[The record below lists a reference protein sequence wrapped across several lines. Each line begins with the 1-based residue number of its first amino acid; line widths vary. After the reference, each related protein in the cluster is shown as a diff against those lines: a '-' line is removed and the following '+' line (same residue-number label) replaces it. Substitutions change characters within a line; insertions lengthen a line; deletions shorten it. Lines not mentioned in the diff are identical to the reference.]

1 MLETGQVKTLSG
13 TPEILEKN
21 CGKNIEP
28 MPNHHDLFYSLFFQK
43 ISFDFET
50 MIGYVTK
57 HCDISNSRFKIKKTG
72 IGYVKPF
79 ISVLTAIHWV
89 KRAHPAESIFFSLTL
104 LQYRWLVTIKT
115 RKNKIDKLLKT
126 WCNWTERDQ

>member
-21 CGKNIEP
+21 CGRNIEP

-57 HCDISNSRFKIKKTG
+57 HCDISNSLSKSKKLVLDMLNLLFPFSQLSTG
-72 IGYVKPF
+72 
-79 ISVLTAIHWV
+79 
-89 KRAHPAESIFFSLTL
+89 
-104 LQYRWLVTIKT
+104 
-115 RKNKIDKLLKT
+115 
-126 WCNWTERDQ
+126 